1 MKLTYNNRTGCYTLC
16 HSNKPNTNKLKE
28 NGLLLENFKTE
39 KGGDLYNSKCNICFE
54 NNNYKSGC
62 VFNNACYGREGSGT
76 YTKSMCD
83 GIVANETKATWCNIN
98 RNPLEDDKIRP
109 VLLTYYKILYEE
121 YTESDYSNYQK
132 YYNSY
137 GPIQYWD
144 TSKVTNMSNALFGL
158 RSFNQDISKWNTSK
172 VTNMKN
178 MFNDAFEFNQ
188 DISKWDTSNV
198 KSMQT
203 MFYHATS
210 FNQDISNWNA
220 SNVKTMYGMFKVA
233 KSFNQ
238 DISKWDIK
246 SDTLLEGFL
255 CDATNFG
262 TSIKSW
268 QFNNRFNDIGP
279 LFTDFGYGSKL
290 CKADQSGALYPN
302 SDLVPDYISNGG
314 TIKGIIFTPGEVF
327 CG

>member
-16 HSNKPNTNKLKE
+16 HSKKPNKLKE

-39 KGGDLYNSKCNICFE
+39 KGGDLYNSICNKCFE

-98 RNPLEDDKIRP
+98 RTPLEDDKIRFA
-109 VLLTYYKILYEE
+109 LLTYNKILYEK
-121 YTESDYSNYQK
+121 YTKSDYSNYQK

-144 TSKVTNMSNALFGL
+144 TSKVTDMTNALFGL

-172 VTNMKN
+172 
-178 MFNDAFEFNQ
+178 
-188 DISKWDTSNV
+188 V

-220 SNVKTMYGMFKVA
+220 SNVKNMYGMFQGA

-246 SDTLLEGFL
+246 SDTSLNGFL
-255 CDATNFG
+255 LNATNFG

-268 QFNNRFNDIGP
+268 QFNDRFNDKGLV
-279 LFTDFGYGSKL
+279 LFTNFGTGSKL
-290 CKADQSGALYPN
+290 CKAAQHSNYSVPN
-302 SDLVPDYISNGG
+302 SDLVPDYISKGG
-314 TIKGIIFTPGEVF
+314 IIKGTNYTPATVF
-327 CG
+327 CF